1 MFLNVLGIAGSILI
15 ILLALFGL
23 VVIIVAAIM
32 YLKPDLFAPKKKERK
47 PRKPRAVNK
56 AVTKDKVVRNV
67 KVKDVES
74 KKPGR
79 KPGRKAVK
87 KEVA

>member
-15 ILLALFGL
+15 ILLALLGL
-23 VVIIVAAIM
+23 AVIIVGAIM
-32 YLKPDLFAPKKKERK
+32 YLKPDLFVPKKKERK
-47 PRKPRAVNK
+47 QRKPRAVNK
-56 AVTKDKVVRNV
+56 AVTKDKVVKNV
-67 KVKDVES
+67 KVKEAES

-87 KEVA
+87 KQVA